1 MEERPTTTESARL
14 WLDEARRRFEA
25 HLARRLAAGS
35 PVAPRL
41 EEAMSYALLGGGK
54 RLRPLLVYA
63 TGHALGVPLEILDP
77 AACAVECIHGYS
89 LVHDDLPAMDDDD
102 VRRGR
107 PSCHRA
113 FDEATAILVGDA
125 LQSLAFEI
133 LAEDPGPSDAARL
146 AMIRTLTRAAGRR
159 GLVGGQSLDLALATL
174 PKAEV
179 NASLLR
185 RINRH
190 KTGLLIAAS
199 VLLGAAPAGAEGQ
212 RTVLER
218 LGDDLGLAFQIWD
231 DVLDARAET
240 NVSAGSSDAI
250 PTLADLLGIEGAE
263 AEVRR
268 LEADALDAVRN
279 LGGRSAPLAALVHEM
294 LRHHA

>member
-1 MEERPTTTESARL
+1 METAHR
-14 WLDEARRRFEA
+14 WLEDTRRRFEEL
-25 HLARRLAAGS
+25 LARRLAAGA

-41 EEAMSYALLGGGK
+41 EEAMAYALLGGGK

-63 TGHALGVPLEILDP
+63 TGHALGLPPEILDP
-77 AACAVECIHGYS
+77 AACAVECIHAYS

-125 LQSLAFEI
+125 LQTLAFEI
-133 LAEDPGPSDAARL
+133 LAEDPGPGEAVRL
-146 AMIRTLTRAAGRR
+146 AMVRILARAAGRR
-159 GLVGGQSLDLALATL
+159 GLAGGQSLDLGLPAL
-174 PKAEV
+174 PIAEV
-179 NASLLR
+179 NAALLAR
-185 RINRH
+185 VNRH

-199 VLLGAAPAGAEGQ
+199 VLLGAAPALGSDAL
-212 RTVLER
+212 RPTLDR

-240 NVSAGSSDAI
+240 NASAGSSDAI
-250 PTLADLLGIEGAE
+250 PTLADLLGLDGAE

-268 LEADALDAVRN
+268 LEAGALAAVRS
-279 LGGRSAPLAALVHEM
+279 LGGPSAPLASLVQGM

>member
-1 MEERPTTTESARL
+1 
-14 WLDEARRRFEA
+14 
-25 HLARRLAAGS
+25 
-35 PVAPRL
+35 
-41 EEAMSYALLGGGK
+41 
-54 RLRPLLVYA
+54 
-63 TGHALGVPLEILDP
+63 
-77 AACAVECIHGYS
+77 
-89 LVHDDLPAMDDDD
+89 
-102 VRRGR
+102 
-107 PSCHRA
+107 
-113 FDEATAILVGDA
+113 
-125 LQSLAFEI
+125 
-133 LAEDPGPSDAARL
+133 
-146 AMIRTLTRAAGRR
+146 
-159 GLVGGQSLDLALATL
+159 
-174 PKAEV
+174 V
-179 NASLLR
+179 NAPLLR